1 MQPVINV
8 FIGKRVRNEDSAS
21 TKQMRILMS
30 LCQELGN
37 DFPFSNATEAKLH
50 LSRMT
55 VYRSIK
61 QLQKGYK
68 LVFVFP
74 DKSEEE

>member
-1 MQPVINV
+1 MQPIINV
-8 FIGKRVRNEDSAS
+8 FIGKRVRNEECAS
-21 TKQMRILMS
+21 TKQMRFLMG
-30 LCQELGN
+30 LCNELGN
-37 DFPFSNATEAKLH
+37 DFPFTSTSEAKSH
-50 LSRMT
+50 LDRMT

-74 DKSEEE
+74 DKSE